1 MKSLALTEYRAPL
14 ECVETTTPV
23 PKGNEVLLRVSACGV
38 CHTDL
43 HIWEGGYDLGGGKM
57 MKMSDRGQKLPH
69 TMGHEVVGEVIAA
82 GEDAL
87 RLVEAGRTYLVY
99 PWFGCGECQVC
110 KNSDEHLC
118 PTPQYLGVLRPGGYA
133 DYVLIPHPRYLID
146 IPAGIPPEQAAP
158 YACSGLTAY
167 SALKK
172 LGPGR
177 LKKPILIVGAGGLGL
192 MCLSLLK
199 AMGQSGAIVADID
212 PDKQCAA
219 LAAGAIA
226 ALDPT
231 KADFAALL
239 AESAEGGIHTIID
252 FVGSPASWDLSMGTL
267 AKGGAYVIVG
277 LFGGERTLSL
287 ATLPLRA
294 ITVSG
299 SFVGSRRDLI
309 ELMSLVRTG
318 VDQMPI
324 VTRPLDNAHE
334 TLSDLREGRVVGRA
348 VLVPGG
354 PS

>member
-1 MKSLALTEYRAPL
+1 MKSLALTQYRAPL
-14 ECVETTTPV
+14 ECVETSTPV
-23 PKGNEVLLRVSACGV
+23 PNGNEVLLRVNACGV

-69 TMGHEVVGEVIAA
+69 TMGHEVVGTVVAA
-82 GEDAL
+82 GEDAM
-87 RLVEAGRTYLVY
+87 RLAEMGRTYLVY

-110 KNSDEHLC
+110 KSSDEHLC

-133 DYVLIPHPRYLID
+133 DHVLVPHPRYLID
-146 IPAGIPPEQAAP
+146 IPAIPPEQAAP

-172 LGPGR
+172 LGPDR
-177 LKKPILIVGAGGLGL
+177 LGKPILIVGAGGLGL

-199 AMGQSGAIVADID
+199 AMGRSGAIVADID
-212 PDKQCAA
+212 PDKRSAT

-231 KADFAALL
+231 KDDFAKLL
-239 AESAEGGIHTIID
+239 AESAQGGIHAIID
-252 FVGSPASWDLSMGTL
+252 FVGSPASWDLAMATL
-267 AKGGAYVIVG
+267 AKGAIYVIVG

-287 ATLPLRA
+287 ATMPLRA

-324 VTRPLDNAHE
+324 VTRPLDRAHE

-348 VLVPGG
+348 VLVPDH